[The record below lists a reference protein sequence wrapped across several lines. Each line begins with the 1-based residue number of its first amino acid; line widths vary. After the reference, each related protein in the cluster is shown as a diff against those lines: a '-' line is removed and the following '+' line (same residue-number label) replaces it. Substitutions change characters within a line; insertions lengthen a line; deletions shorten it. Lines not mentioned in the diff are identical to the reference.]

1 MPSILSHGIIGYL
14 LFGKKGF
21 LIGILPDLIGNAFF
35 TLKTMDR
42 YDTYNP
48 LKVIGHA
55 KHTDFTDN
63 DYIIYKLSHSLLL
76 WLLILLITKDKAV
89 YAAIIAILMDIFLHD
104 NKKWKGPE
112 PFYPVNNFRFNG
124 INWSSKLGMMIT
136 IIIIIILLVSSDIR
150 NKIKNNLVV

>member
-21 LIGILPDLIGNAFF
+21 FIGILPDLIGNAFF
-35 TLKTMDR
+35 TLKTMNK

-55 KHTDFTDN
+55 KHTDFSDN

-76 WLLILLITKDKAV
+76 WLLILLITNYRD
-89 YAAIIAILMDIFLHD
+89 LTS
-104 NKKWKGPE
+104 
-112 PFYPVNNFRFNG
+112 FREYCQ
-124 INWSSKLGMMIT
+124 SYT
-136 IIIIIILLVSSDIR
+136 
-150 NKIKNNLVV
+150 NKIEISFHYC